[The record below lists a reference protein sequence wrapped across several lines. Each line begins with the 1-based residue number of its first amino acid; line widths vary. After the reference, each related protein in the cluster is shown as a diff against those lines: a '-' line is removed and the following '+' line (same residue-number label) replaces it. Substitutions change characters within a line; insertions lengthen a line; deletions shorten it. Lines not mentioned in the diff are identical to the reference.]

1 MKKQIAPAMNPEAT
15 EPVSEDP
22 VSVPVVIK
30 TIIPTISRLRHMPTD
45 PEINNSLLPQWS
57 MKITEIRVAKQ
68 FTSPVI
74 TVVTSGLMPTVSNMM
89 EE

>member
-1 MKKQIAPAMNPEAT
+1 MKKQIAPAMKPEAT
-15 EPVSEDP
+15 GPESEDP
-22 VSVPVVIK
+22 DSVPAVDK

-45 PEINNSLLPQWS
+45 PEINNSLLPQLS
-57 MKITEIRVAKQ
+57 MKMTEMRVATQ

-74 TVVTSGLMPTVSNMM
+74 TVVISGLMPILSNMM